1 MNKNKYLLIGLSLIM
16 FLALVGCN
24 NKDNN
29 ISSKHEDIFINA
41 KADFYSYAS
50 ASNIVYI
57 MYQNMSMLNRK
68 QIRKI

>member
-24 NKDNN
+24 N
-29 ISSKHEDIFINA
+29 ISLKHEDIFINA

-50 ASNIVYI
+50 ASKIVYI

>member
-24 NKDNN
+24 NNN
-29 ISSKHEDIFINA
+29 ISLKHEDIFINA

>member
-1 MNKNKYLLIGLSLIM
+1 M

-24 NKDNN
+24 N
-29 ISSKHEDIFINA
+29 ISLKHEDIFINA